1 MFYTQ
6 CVGLLRASNGPADN
20 RTDRHIDCL
29 APNRGQWA
37 LPTDTDD
44 TMRRT
49 PFAAVLLWL
58 AAVAATT
65 GRLAAQQQPPPST
78 IEFSARSVE
87 IDGYL
92 QHGQELEG
100 QHRWGEALAHYEQG
114 LRQFPQADLLER
126 RFELARLHYDLGR
139 RYADR
144 SFSERISR
152 LPADKAL
159 ELYQQVLL
167 KIQTHYVEQ
176 PAWKDLVVRGTA
188 DLETALAEPIFVQRN
203 LPSDNRAAIDAFRR
217 ELSAAL
223 SERTVASR
231 DDARDCAVVAANLAQ
246 QRLGLSQ
253 AVVILEYLC
262 GAANSLDPYSTFLT
276 PDQLSEVYSQ
286 IDGSFVGLGVELKA
300 QGGELVIVRVITG
313 SPAEQAGVRAG
324 DRIRAVDGRLTSNY
338 TTDQAAN
345 LLQGPAGSVC
355 ALALAAPGEA
365 QRQVA
370 VRRQRVE
377 VPSVDQVRILDP
389 QQGVA
394 FLRLTCFQKST
405 RRDLEAALWRLHREG
420 MRSLIID
427 LRGNPGGLLIS
438 SVDVADLFLPQGVI
452 VSTHGRIAQEDST
465 YTAHEEQKWSV
476 PLTLI
481 IDQESAS
488 AAEIFSGAIR
498 EHHRGKVVGVRS
510 FGKGSVQGIFQLE
523 GTDAGL
529 RLTTAKFYSPT
540 GKPYSR
546 VGVEPD
552 VEVHQAA
559 RPVNGALAVKD
570 DAMLAAALAIA
581 QKAALPK

>member
-1 MFYTQ
+1 
-6 CVGLLRASNGPADN
+6 
-20 RTDRHIDCL
+20 
-29 APNRGQWA
+29 
-37 LPTDTDD
+37 
-44 TMRRT
+44 MRRT
-49 PFAAVLLWL
+49 PFAALLLWL
-58 AAVAATT
+58 AAGTTAAAVTAFT
-65 GRLAAQQQPPPST
+65 GPSAAQPTVAQPTAAQNPGSA
-78 IEFSARSVE
+78 IAFSERSVE

-92 QHGQELEG
+92 QRGQELEG
-100 QHRWGEALAHYEQG
+100 QRRWGEALAHYEQG
-114 LRQFPQADLLER
+114 LRQYPDVNSLEK
-126 RFELARLHYDLGR
+126 RFEVARLHYDLGR

-144 SFSERISR
+144 SFSERVSR
-152 LPADKAL
+152 MPSDRAL
-159 ELYQQVLL
+159 ALYEQVLL

-176 PAWKDLVVRGTA
+176 PDWKDFIARGTA
-188 DLETALAEPIFVQRN
+188 DLETALYEPIFAERN
-203 LPSDNRAAIDAFRR
+203 LPNVKKETLEAFRG
-217 ELSAAL
+217 ELSQAL
-223 SERTVASR
+223 SARTVANR
-231 DDARDCAVVAANLAQ
+231 GDARDCVVVAANLAQ
-246 QRLGLSQ
+246 QRLGLP
-253 AVVILEYLC
+253 ATIVILEYLC
-262 GAANSLDPYSTFLT
+262 GATNSLDPYSTFLT

-324 DRIRAVDGRLTSNY
+324 DRIRAVDGRLTRNY

-345 LLQGPAGSVC
+345 LLQGPAGTGC

-365 QRQVA
+365 ERQVA
-370 VRRQRVE
+370 VTRQRVE

-389 QQGVA
+389 RQGVGY
-394 FLRLTCFQKST
+394 LRLTCFQKST
-405 RRDLEAALWRLHREG
+405 RRDLESALWRLHRDG

-452 VSTHGRIAQEDST
+452 VSTHGRIAQEDSI
-465 YTAHEEQKWSV
+465 YSAHEEQKWGI

-481 IDQESAS
+481 IDRESAS

-498 EHHRGKVVGVRS
+498 DHHRGTVVGERS

-540 GKPYSR
+540 GKPYSG

-552 VEVHQAA
+552 KVVRQAA

-570 DAMLAAALAIA
+570 DAMLTAALQEA
-581 QKAALPK
+581 QKTALPK

>member
-1 MFYTQ
+1 
-6 CVGLLRASNGPADN
+6 
-20 RTDRHIDCL
+20 
-29 APNRGQWA
+29 
-37 LPTDTDD
+37 
-44 TMRRT
+44 MRRT
-49 PFAAVLLWL
+49 PFAAVLWL
-58 AAVAATT
+58 AAIAIFIGPVRAQHPATS
-65 GRLAAQQQPPPST
+65 AIA
-78 IEFSARSVE
+78 FSARSIE

-92 QHGQELEG
+92 QRGQELEG

-114 LRQFPQADLLER
+114 LRQYPDADTLEK

-144 SFSERISR
+144 SFAERLSQMT
-152 LPADKAL
+152 AAKAL
-159 ELYQQVLL
+159 DLYQQVLL

-176 PAWKDLVVRGTA
+176 PVWKDLVARGTA
-188 DLETALAEPIFVQRN
+188 DLETALAEPIFQERN
-203 LPSDNRAAIDAFRR
+203 LPNGNKAGADAFDR
-217 ELSAAL
+217 ELSQTLAA
-223 SERTVASR
+223 RTIASR

-253 AVVILEYLC
+253 TVVILEYLC

-300 QGGELVIVRVITG
+300 VSGELVIVRVITG

-324 DRIRAVDGRLTSNY
+324 DRIRAVDGRLTANY

-355 ALALAAPGEA
+355 TLVLSAPGEA
-365 QRQVA
+365 DRQVA

-377 VPSVDQVRILDP
+377 VPSVDQVRIIDP
-389 QQGVA
+389 QQGVG

-405 RRDLEAALWRLHREG
+405 RRDLEAALWQLHRDG

-465 YTAHEEQKWSV
+465 YTAREVDKWRV

-481 IDQESAS
+481 IDRESAS

-498 EHHRGKVVGVRS
+498 DHHRGAVVGERS

-540 GKPYSR
+540 GKPYAR

-552 VEVHQAA
+552 IVVRQAA
-559 RPVNGALAVKD
+559 RPVNGALAMKD
-570 DAMLAAALAIA
+570 DAMLTEALQVA

>member
-1 MFYTQ
+1 MFYTRN
-6 CVGLLRASNGPADN
+6 VGLLRTCAGPIDN
-20 RTDRHIDCL
+20 RTDRQPDRL
-29 APNRGQWA
+29 APEGEKGRFH
-37 LPTDTDD
+37 TDTDD

-49 PFAAVLLWL
+49 PFAAVLWL
-58 AAVAATT
+58 AAIAVFIGPLRAQNPATSAI
-65 GRLAAQQQPPPST
+65 G
-78 IEFSARSVE
+78 FSARSVE
-87 IDGYL
+87 VDSYL
-92 QHGQELEG
+92 QRGQELEG
-100 QHRWGEALAHYEQG
+100 QHRWGEALAHYGQG
-114 LRQFPQADLLER
+114 LRQYPDADLLEK

-144 SFSERISR
+144 SFAERVSQMA
-152 LPADKAL
+152 PAKAL

-176 PAWKDLVVRGTA
+176 PVWKDLVARGTA
-188 DLETALAEPIFVQRN
+188 DLETALAEPIFLQRN
-203 LPSDNRAAIDAFRR
+203 LPNGNKAAAEAFRR
-217 ELSAAL
+217 ELSQAL
-223 SERTVASR
+223 AERTVASR
-231 DDARDCAVVAANLAQ
+231 DNARDCAVVAANLAQ

-253 AVVILEYLC
+253 TVVILEYLC
-262 GAANSLDPYSTFLT
+262 GATNSLDPYSTFLT

-324 DRIRAVDGRLTSNY
+324 DRIRAVDGRLDRQLHYRPGRQS
-338 TTDQAAN
+338 AARSRRKR
-345 LLQGPAGSVC
+345 LHARSRHAQ
-355 ALALAAPGEA
+355 GEA
-365 QRQVA
+365 DRQVA

-377 VPSVDQVRILDP
+377 VPSVDQVRIVDP
-389 QQGVA
+389 QQGVGY
-394 FLRLTCFQKST
+394 LRLTCFQKST

-438 SVDVADLFLPQGVI
+438 SVNVADLFLTDGVI
-452 VSTHGRIAQEDST
+452 VSTHGRIAEEDST
-465 YTAHEEQKWSV
+465 YTAREAEKWRV

-481 IDQESAS
+481 IDNQSAS

-498 EHHRGKVVGVRS
+498 EHDRGKIVGVRS

-552 VEVHQAA
+552 RVVHQTA
-559 RPVNGALAVKD
+559 RPVNGVLAMKD
-570 DAMLAAALAIA
+570 DAMLTEALQVA